1 MRLKGEYMVAHGKH
15 DNWASGGQPWVMI
28 WYNLLIAEVFTGVL
42 FFGTAAFFATQRGDD
57 SSP

>member
-1 MRLKGEYMVAHGKH
+1 MVAHGKH